1 VTLPANI
8 SAVIVYAHA
17 GHWLTSVA
25 YFLPVVGFLV
35 WLAIVQIRERRGRN
49 R

>member
-1 VTLPANI
+1 M
-8 SAVIVYAHA
+8 IVFAHA

-25 YFLPVVGFLV
+25 YFVPVVGFLV
-35 WLAIVQIRERRGRN
+35 WLAIVQIRERLGRD